1 MAALL
6 WHLKRTLPLSAVDGR
21 DPGFE
26 LLLRLW
32 YAGRRDGLLP
42 ARAALERADL
52 RRLVPEASWLEPPA
66 AGAAGALGRLAAVAE
81 AVAAEPQAARRRLGD
96 LLLEDQ
102 RTVRFTGCPLLQDL
116 VVESPVALER
126 WRQLLLPTAE
136 DGVRV
141 GALLELVRLVA
152 SEAKLV
158 ERPAPAAGGSGA
170 LRPRPVPTAAA
181 AGPAAVRDGADG
193 SAARRASRETPRR

>member
-1 MAALL
+1 
-6 WHLKRTLPLSAVDGR
+6 
-21 DPGFE
+21 
-26 LLLRLW
+26 
-32 YAGRRDGLLP
+32 
-42 ARAALERADL
+42 
-52 RRLVPEASWLEPPA
+52 
-66 AGAAGALGRLAAVAE
+66 AVAE